1 MEKVDDW
8 RDGIGWRDYLEM
20 QLSLSA
26 SDFEQKLKS
35 LVDTEQKRKRIRP
48 LFKMDDSGKI
58 YFGRIS
64 EGSFS
69 FQQRMRFADP
79 YQNFSKVNGVFQEE
93 EGKVNISMSVF
104 YGSKWMLLFLL
115 PLLCFYCAIIG
126 VVVYNTSNSILPFF
140 IVPFLLLHGAFM
152 VGIIYF
158 SIRRNVKR
166 MKYILERELY
176 FLTKD

>member
-1 MEKVDDW
+1 MEKVSDW
-8 RDGIGWRDYLEM
+8 RERIGWRDDLVM
-20 QLSLSA
+20 QLDLTA
-26 SDFEQKLKS
+26 FDFEQKLKL
-35 LVDTEQKRKRIRP
+35 LVDTEQKQKRIRP

-64 EGSFS
+64 EGTFS
-69 FQQRMRFADP
+69 FQQRRRFAEA
-79 YQNFSKVNGVFQEE
+79 YQNFSKVDGAFQEE

-104 YGSKWMLLFLL
+104 YGSKRMLLFLL
-115 PLLCFYCAIIG
+115 LLLCFYCAIIG
-126 VVVYNTSNSILPFF
+126 VVVYNTTDSILPFF
-140 IVPFLLLHGAFM
+140 IVLFLLLHGVFM

-166 MKYILERELY
+166 MKYILERELF

>member
-1 MEKVDDW
+1 MEKVSDW
-8 RDGIGWRDYLEM
+8 RVRIGWRDALNM
-20 QLSLSA
+20 QLNLSA
-26 SDFEQKLKS
+26 FDFEQKLQL

-48 LFKMDDSGKI
+48 LFKKDDSGKI

-64 EGSFS
+64 EGTFS
-69 FQQRMRFADP
+69 FQQRRRFADA
-79 YQNFSKVNGVFQEE
+79 YQNFSKVNGTFHEE
-93 EGKVNISMSVF
+93 DGKVNISMSVF

-115 PLLCFYCAIIG
+115 LLLCFYCAIIG
-126 VVVYNTSNSILPFF
+126 VVIYNTTDPILPLFV
-140 IVPFLLLHGAFM
+140 VPFLLLHGVFM

-166 MKYILERELY
+166 MTYILERELF